1 MIKVS
6 IIEDETQIRKLLS
19 RIIEKQEGF
28 QVVSESGSFSEAITD
43 FNKFRPD
50 VVFVDID
57 LKGESGLECAK
68 VMTQL
73 NPKLK
78 VIFATAH
85 SEYMA
90 NAFEIYAFDYLVKPF
105 DVERVVR
112 TLKRI
117 KEHDYEYNGSRNR
130 MEPYGS
136 NHGEITEEITE
147 TKTQNIETVIQP
159 EKHSDKLMIKGKEQI
174 AFIDKEDIIFI
185 ERKESSTIIVTG
197 DEIYKTS
204 VSLSSLEEKL
214 NSKDFMRCHK
224 SYIISLHRITKI
236 EPYGRWTYIV
246 KFKGIGESALM
257 TAKCYEEIKKMFG

>member
-6 IIEDETQIRKLLS
+6 IIEDEPQIRKILCKV
-19 RIIEKQEGF
+19 IENQDGF
-28 QVVSESGSFSEAITD
+28 QLVSESGSFSEAITD
-43 FNKFRPD
+43 FNKFYPD

-105 DVERVVR
+105 DVERINR

-117 KEHDYEYNGSRNR
+117 KEHTLESDNAEN
-130 MEPYGS
+130 
-136 NHGEITEEITE
+136 
-147 TKTQNIETVIQP
+147 VIQS
-159 EKHSDKLMIKGKEQI
+159 EKHGDKLMIKGKEQI

-185 ERKESSTIIVTG
+185 ERKESSTIIVTK
-197 DEIYKTS
+197 DEVYKTS
-204 VSLSSLEEKL
+204 VSLGSLEEKL
-214 NSKDFMRCHK
+214 DSKDFMRSHK
-224 SYIISLHRITKI
+224 SYIINLHRITKI
-236 EPYGRWTYIV
+236 EPYGRWTYVV
-246 KFKGIGESALM
+246 KFKGTSESALM
-257 TAKCYEEIKKMFG
+257 TSKCYEEIKKMFG

>member
-6 IIEDETQIRKLLS
+6 IIEDEPQIRKILCKM
-19 RIIEKQEGF
+19 IENQDGF
-28 QVVSESGSFSEAITD
+28 QLVSESGSFSEAITD
-43 FNKFRPD
+43 FNKFHPD

-105 DVERVVR
+105 DVERINR

-117 KEHDYEYNGSRNR
+117 KEHTLEYDNAEN
-130 MEPYGS
+130 
-136 NHGEITEEITE
+136 
-147 TKTQNIETVIQP
+147 VIQS
-159 EKHSDKLMIKGKEQI
+159 EKHGDKLMIKGKEQI

-185 ERKESSTIIVTG
+185 ERKESSTIIVTK
-197 DEIYKTS
+197 DEVYKTS
-204 VSLSSLEEKL
+204 VSLGSLEEKL
-214 NSKDFMRCHK
+214 DSKDFMRSHK
-224 SYIISLHRITKI
+224 SYIINLYRITKI
-236 EPYGRWTYIV
+236 EPYGRWTYVV
-246 KFKGIGESALM
+246 KFKGTSESALM
-257 TAKCYEEIKKMFG
+257 TSKCYEEIKKMFG

>member
-6 IIEDETQIRKLLS
+6 VIEDEPEIRKLLCK
-19 RIIEKQEGF
+19 IIEKQDGF
-28 QVVSESGSFSEAITD
+28 QVVSESGNVSEAITD
-43 FNKFRPD
+43 FNRYHPD

-68 VMTQL
+68 VMTQV

-105 DVERVVR
+105 DIERVSR

-117 KEHDYEYNGSRNR
+117 KEYIYEYSRIGNMEEVYDAKKNGNS
-130 MEPYGS
+130 EGIS
-136 NHGEITEEITE
+136 GI
-147 TKTQNIETVIQP
+147 KAQNAETVIQS

-174 AFIDKEDIIFI
+174 AFVDMKDIIFI
-185 ERKESSTIIVTG
+185 ERRENNTLILTK
-197 DEIYKTS
+197 DEVYKTS
-204 VSLSSLEEKL
+204 VYLTTLEEKL
-214 NSKDFMRCHK
+214 NSKDFMRSHK
-224 SYIISLHRITKI
+224 SYIISLNCISKI
-236 EPYGRWTYIV
+236 EPYGRWTYVV
-246 KFKGIGESALM
+246 KFKGTGESALM
-257 TAKCYEEIKKMFG
+257 TSKCYDEIKKMFG